1 MFIWSISNF
10 KHSKF
15 ELLTKMVDESYKH
28 RRVCVLRDRHKILY
42 LLILLVYSST
52 EIMTTEAFV
61 PSSSFPA
68 LRTCD
73 SEIFQLNPFKKDTVA
88 QVILRSTKSSSSQL
102 SSSVASSP
110 SFSSLKQF
118 NDHLEKLVQKC
129 GSMNE
134 PVIVRAAECQE
145 LWEEAKKDSREANF
159 EPDLTSFQHVL
170 SAWSQCTQTLVRS
183 RRNRQSLPS
192 QSSSNKLRVDVYT
205 PLDAVKR
212 ATTLLFAYPDPNLDA
227 YNTVMDAWSKSRVPE
242 APEAAERLLKRMMD
256 DESVEPNTNSYNLLI
271 DAWANSNK
279 QNSLEKAVQI
289 YHHMETLRTDETNN
303 VSPTIRT
310 VNAVLHAYAR
320 KSAQYTSQN
329 DQAGFDEAAKCAAAS
344 LNLLKEMKNRCKE
357 TGDKS
362 WQPDMATYT
371 SVMDVHSRCATY
383 RTTKIAGELLNELKE
398 LHAKTGNYRH
408 KPNFRTYT
416 TLVTAWSRTKSDE
429 SPQRV
434 EAIMNEMKRSGE
446 KPNARTYTAAVQCW
460 ARARDPLKAK
470 RVLKLLMEM
479 REEYKKTGSEH
490 VRPTTLTYNN
500 AIDACARCQ
509 GSPDQKTESVKIA
522 FAILKTI
529 EMDNDIEPN
538 SVTYSTL
545 IRALNFLMPS
555 GDERN
560 EVAKAVFEK
569 AKKAG
574 LVELV
579 TLKNLKMVLDAQSMR
594 TAMEGNL
601 DQSGDFNYSN
611 LPIAWKKNAN

>member
-1 MFIWSISNF
+1 
-10 KHSKF
+10 
-15 ELLTKMVDESYKH
+15 MVDETQQQQWAGVFRS
-28 RRVCVLRDRHKILY
+28 RPGMIG
-42 LLILLVYSST
+42 LLIMLVYSST
-52 EIMTTEAFV
+52 ETLKTEAFV
-61 PSSSFPA
+61 PPFSVSGT
-68 LRTCD
+68 RTRN
-73 SEIFQLNPFKKDTVA
+73 SEMVQLEPLKKNVA
-88 QVILRSTKSSSSQL
+88 TQVILRSTASSQSSSL
-102 SSSVASSP
+102 LA
-110 SFSSLKQF
+110 FGSLKEF
-118 NDHLEKLVQKC
+118 NSHLEKFVEKC

-134 PVIVRAAECQE
+134 PVIQRAAECQD
-145 LWEEAKKDSREANF
+145 LWEKAKEGEGNF
-159 EPDLTSFQHVL
+159 EPDEISFQFVL

-183 RRNRQSLPS
+183 RRNRQTLPS
-192 QSSSNKLRVDVYT
+192 QSGSNKLTVEVYT
-205 PLDAVKR
+205 PLDAAKR
-212 ATTLLFAYPDPNLDA
+212 ATTLLLSCPEPNLDA
-227 YNTVMDAWSKSRVPE
+227 YNTVIDAWSKSRVPE

-279 QNSLEKAVQI
+279 PNSLDKSMQI
-289 YHHMETLRTDETNN
+289 YRHMQGLSRDETKKN
-303 VSPTIRT
+303 VQPTIRT

-344 LNLLKEMKNRCKE
+344 LNLLEETKRRYKE
-357 TGDKS
+357 TGDVN

-383 RTTKIAGELLNELKE
+383 RTTKMAGELLNELKE

-434 EAIMNEMKRSGE
+434 EAIMKEMKRSGE

-479 REEYKKTGSEH
+479 REEYKKTGSDH
-490 VRPTTLTYNN
+490 IRPTTLTYNN

-529 EMDNDIEPN
+529 EMDEDISPDG
-538 SVTYSTL
+538 VTYSTL

-560 EVAKAVFEK
+560 QVAKAVFEK

-574 LVELV
+574 LIELV
-579 TLKNLKMVLDAQSMR
+579 TLKNLRLVLDSESMR
-594 TAMEGNL
+594 AALEGNL
-601 DQSGDFNYSN
+601 DQNGDFNYSS
-611 LPIAWKKNAN
+611 LPSAWKKNAN

>member
-1 MFIWSISNF
+1 
-10 KHSKF
+10 
-15 ELLTKMVDESYKH
+15 MVDNFSKQ
-28 RRVCVLRDRHKILY
+28 RRVGVLRDRHGMLG

-52 EIMTTEAFV
+52 GSMTSEAFV
-61 PSSSFPA
+61 SPLAISKTKNFNPEMIPLNSF
-68 LRTCD
+68 
-73 SEIFQLNPFKKDTVA
+73 EMKTVA
-88 QVILRSTKSSSSQL
+88 KVLLRSTNPSSQL
-102 SSSVASSP
+102 SSSLTSSP
-110 SFSSLKQF
+110 SFSSLKEF
-118 NDHLEKLVQKC
+118 NDHLETIVKKC

-134 PVIVRAAECQE
+134 PVIVRATECQE
-145 LWEEAKKDSREANF
+145 LWEQAKENGTEKIFD
-159 EPDLTSFQHVL
+159 PDLISFRHVL

-183 RRNRQSLPS
+183 RRNHQSLPS
-192 QSSSNKLRVDVYT
+192 QPGSNKLNVDVYT

-212 ATTLLFAYPDPNLDA
+212 ATALLFAYPDPDLDA
-227 YNTVMDAWSKSRVPE
+227 YNIVMDAWSKSRVPE

-271 DAWANSNK
+271 DAWANSSK
-279 QNSLEKAVQI
+279 QNSLEKAIQI
-289 YHHMETLRTDETNN
+289 YRHMENLRTDETKKN

-344 LNLLKEMKNRCKE
+344 LNLLEEMKRRYKE
-357 TGDKS
+357 TGDLS

-383 RTTKIAGELLNELKE
+383 RTTKIAGQLLTELKDLYE
-398 LHAKTGNYRH
+398 KTGNYRH

-416 TLVTAWSRTKSDE
+416 TLITAWSRTKSDE

-434 EAIMNEMKRSGE
+434 ENLMKEMKKSGE

-470 RVLKLLMEM
+470 HVLKLLMEM
-479 REEYKKTGSEH
+479 REEYQKTGSEH

-509 GSPDQKTESVKIA
+509 GSVDQKTEAVKIA
-522 FAILKTI
+522 FAVLKTI
-529 EMDNDIEPN
+529 EMDEQIQPN
-538 SVTYSTL
+538 AITYSTL
-545 IRALNFLMPS
+545 IRALNFLMPR

-560 EVAKAVFEK
+560 KVATAVFEK

-574 LVELV
+574 VIDV
-579 TLKNLKMVLDAQSMR
+579 ATLKNLRIVLDAESMR
-594 TAMEGNL
+594 TALEGKL
-601 DQSGDFNYSN
+601 DRNGDFNYSN
-611 LPIAWKKNAN
+611 LPNSWKKNAN

>member
-1 MFIWSISNF
+1 MIDDSH
-10 KHSKF
+10 KQ
-15 ELLTKMVDESYKH
+15 
-28 RRVCVLRDRHKILY
+28 RRVGVLRDRHGMLG

-52 EIMTTEAFV
+52 ETMTAEAFV
-61 PSSSFPA
+61 SPFSFSAYKSCNFEIIPSSP
-68 LRTCD
+68 L
-73 SEIFQLNPFKKDTVA
+73 KKNTFA
-88 QVILRSTKSSSSQL
+88 QVILRSTTPSSRSSSSL
-102 SSSVASSP
+102 ASSP
-110 SFSSLKQF
+110 SFSSIKEL
-118 NDHLEKLVQKC
+118 NDQLEKLVEKC

-145 LWEEAKKDSREANF
+145 LWEEAKQKSSESNF
-159 EPDLTSFQHVL
+159 EPDGNSFQHVL
-170 SAWSQCTQTLVRS
+170 SAWNQCTQTLVRS
-183 RRNRQSLPS
+183 RRNRQPLPS
-192 QSSSNKLRVDVYT
+192 QSGPNKLRIDVYT
-205 PLDAVKR
+205 PLDAAKR
-212 ATTLLFAYPDPNLDA
+212 ATTLLFAYPGPDMDA

-279 QNSLEKAVQI
+279 QNSLEKAIQI
-289 YHHMETLRTDETNN
+289 YRHMEGLRTDGTESN

-329 DQAGFDEAAKCAAAS
+329 DQAGFDGAAKCAAAS
-344 LNLLKEMKNRCKE
+344 LNLLEEMKKRYKE
-357 TGDKS
+357 TGDVN

-434 EAIMNEMKRSGE
+434 ESIMKEMKRSGE

-460 ARARDPLKAK
+460 SRARNPLKAK

-529 EMDNDIEPN
+529 EMDDDIEPN
-538 SVTYSTL
+538 AVTYSTL

-560 EVAKAVFEK
+560 KVGKAVFEK

-574 LVELV
+574 LIDIV
-579 TLKNLKMVLDAQSMR
+579 TLKNLKMVLDSESMR
-594 TAMEGNL
+594 TALEGNL
-601 DQSGDFNYSN
+601 DQNGEFNYSN
-611 LPIAWKKNAN
+611 LPSAWKKNAN

>member
-1 MFIWSISNF
+1 MDNSH
-10 KHSKF
+10 KQ
-15 ELLTKMVDESYKH
+15 
-28 RRVCVLRDRHKILY
+28 RRTGVLRERHGMLG
-42 LLILLVYSST
+42 LLILFVYSST
-52 EIMTTEAFV
+52 ESMASEAFV
-61 PSSSFPA
+61 SPSSFSA
-68 LRTCD
+68 TRTC
-73 SEIFQLNPFKKDTVA
+73 NPEMVPLKPFEKNTFA
-88 QVILRSTKSSSSQL
+88 QVILRSTTSQKQSSSSL
-102 SSSVASSP
+102 ASST
-110 SFSSLKQF
+110 SFSTLKEF

-134 PVIVRAAECQE
+134 PVILRAAECQE
-145 LWEEAKKDSREANF
+145 LWEEAKKNSDEANF
-159 EPDLTSFQHVL
+159 EPDRKSFESVL
-170 SAWSQCTQTLVRS
+170 SAWNQCTQALVRS
-183 RRNRQSLPS
+183 RRNRQTLPS
-192 QSSSNKLRVDVYT
+192 QSGPNKLRVEVYT
-205 PLDAVKR
+205 PLDSAKR
-212 ATTLLFAYPDPNLDA
+212 ATTLLFAYPEPSLDA

-279 QNSLEKAVQI
+279 PNSLDKSIAI
-289 YHHMETLRTDETNN
+289 YRHMEGLRTDETKK

-329 DQAGFDEAAKCAAAS
+329 DQAGFDGAAKCAAAS
-344 LNLLKEMKNRCKE
+344 LNLLEEMKKRYKE
-357 TGDKS
+357 TGDIS

-383 RTTKIAGELLNELKE
+383 RTTRMAGELLNELKE
-398 LHAKTGNYRH
+398 LYAKTGNYRH

-434 EAIMNEMKRSGE
+434 EAIMKEMKLSGE

-479 REEYKKTGSEH
+479 REEYKKTGSDH

-509 GSPDQKTESVKIA
+509 GSADQKTESVKIA

-529 EMDNDIEPN
+529 EMDDEIDPN
-538 SVTYSTL
+538 SATFATL

-560 EVAKAVFEK
+560 NVAKAVFEK

-574 LVELV
+574 LVDVV
-579 TLKNLKMVLDAQSMR
+579 TLKNLKLVLDAGSMR
-594 TAMEGNL
+594 AALEGKL
-601 DQSGDFNYSN
+601 DQNGEFNYSN
-611 LPIAWKKNAN
+611 LPNAWKKNAT

>member
-1 MFIWSISNF
+1 MIDNF
-10 KHSKF
+10 PKQRW
-15 ELLTKMVDESYKH
+15 VG
-28 RRVCVLRDRHKILY
+28 VLPDRHGMLG

-52 EIMTTEAFV
+52 ESVRTEAFV
-61 PSSSFPA
+61 SPLSFSTVK
-68 LRTCD
+68 TCD
-73 SEIFQLNPFKKDTVA
+73 PEMVPFNPFQVNTVA
-88 QVILRSTKSSSSQL
+88 KVVLSSTTSSSQL
-102 SSSVASSP
+102 SSSLASSS
-110 SFSSLKQF
+110 SFGSLKEF

-134 PVIVRAAECQE
+134 PVTVRAAECQE
-145 LWEEAKKDSREANF
+145 LWEQAKENARENNF
-159 EPDLTSFQHVL
+159 QPDVTSFHLVL

-183 RRNRQSLPS
+183 RRNRQSLPA
-192 QSSSNKLRVDVYT
+192 QPGSNKLNVDVYT

-212 ATTLLFAYPDPNLDA
+212 ATTLLFAYPDPDLNA

-242 APEAAERLLKRMMD
+242 APEAAERLLKRMLD

-279 QNSLEKAVQI
+279 KNSLDKAIQI
-289 YHHMETLRTDETNN
+289 YRHVDNLRMDETKKN

-344 LNLLKEMKNRCKE
+344 LNLLEEMKRRYKE
-357 TGDKS
+357 TGDTN

-383 RTTKIAGELLNELKE
+383 RTTKIAGELLTELKNLYE
-398 LHAKTGNYRH
+398 KTGNYRH

-434 EAIMNEMKRSGE
+434 ESIMEEMKKSGE

-509 GSPDQKTESVKIA
+509 GSVDQKTEAVKIA

-529 EMDNDIEPN
+529 EMDEDIQPN
-538 SVTYSTL
+538 AMTYSTL
-545 IRALNFLMPS
+545 IRALNFLMPR

-560 EVAKAVFEK
+560 KVASAVFEK

-574 LVELV
+574 LIDLV
-579 TLKNLKMVLDAQSMR
+579 TLKNLRIVLDAESMR
-594 TAMEGNL
+594 SALEGKL
-601 DQSGDFNYSN
+601 DRNGDFNYSN
-611 LPIAWKKNAN
+611 LPNSWKKNAN

>member
-1 MFIWSISNF
+1 MI
-10 KHSKF
+10 
-15 ELLTKMVDESYKH
+15 DESLKQ
-28 RRVCVLRDRHKILY
+28 RRVGVLWNRHGMLG
-42 LLILLVYSST
+42 LLMLLVYSNT
-52 EIMTTEAFV
+52 KIMRSEAFV
-61 PSSSFPA
+61 SPLSASA
-68 LRTCD
+68 TRTCN
-73 SEIFQLNPFKKDTVA
+73 SQTIPLNPFKKNTFA
-88 QVILRSTKSSSSQL
+88 QVILRSTSSSQSP
-102 SSSVASSP
+102 SSLAASP
-110 SFSSLKQF
+110 SFSNIKEL
-118 NDHLEKLVQKC
+118 NDTLEKLVQKC

-145 LWEEAKKDSREANF
+145 LWEEAKQNSSETNF
-159 EPDLTSFQHVL
+159 EPDEKSFQQVL

-183 RRNRQSLPS
+183 RRNHQSLPS
-192 QSSSNKLRVDVYT
+192 QSGPNKLRIDVYT
-205 PLDAVKR
+205 PLDAAKR
-212 ATTLLFAYPDPNLDA
+212 ATSLLFSYPDPGLDA

-279 QNSLEKAVQI
+279 QNSLEKALQI
-289 YHHMETLRTDETNN
+289 YRHMDGLRTDDTVNK

-344 LNLLKEMKNRCKE
+344 LNLLEETKMRYKE
-357 TGDKS
+357 TGDIN

-434 EAIMNEMKRSGE
+434 EAIMKEMKRSGE

-460 ARARDPLKAK
+460 SRARDPLKAK

-529 EMDNDIEPN
+529 EMDDDIEPN
-538 SVTYSTL
+538 AVTYSTL

-560 EVAKAVFEK
+560 QVAKAVFEK

-574 LVELV
+574 LIEVV
-579 TLKNLKMVLDAQSMR
+579 TLKNLKIVLDAGSMR
-594 TAMEGNL
+594 TALEGKL
-601 DQSGDFNYSN
+601 DQNGEYNYSN
-611 LPIAWKKNAN
+611 LPSAWKKNAN